1 MQRTNLKKEICPLA
15 RGLDVI
21 GEWWSLLILRE
32 AFAGVRRFEDF
43 HLNLGIPRN
52 TLTQR
57 LTKLVDFGVLEK
69 RSVTENA
76 RRQEYV
82 LTPMGLELLPA
93 LVLIREWG
101 KRHLFKPNEKCVRLV
116 DGRDESDVSIQT
128 KIVSKNGKL
137 VHMDDLQL
145 ITPK

>member
-1 MQRTNLKKEICPLA
+1 MQRTNLNKESCPLA

-32 AFAGVRRFEDF
+32 AFAGVRRFDDF

-57 LTKLVDFGVLEK
+57 LTKLVEFGILEK
-69 RSVTENA
+69 RLVSEKA
-76 RRQEYV
+76 RRHEYA
-82 LTPMGLELLPA
+82 LTPIGVELLPA
-93 LVLIREWG
+93 LILIREWST
-101 KRHLFKPNEKCVRLV
+101 RHLFKPNEKCVRLV
-116 DGRDESDVSIQT
+116 DARDQSDVSIQT
-128 KIVSKNGKL
+128 KLVSKKGKPVRL
-137 VHMDDLQL
+137 QDLQL